1 MRKVGARVFSVVSR
15 TLNLAKIPAKIHQLK
30 SSRDNRNYFRKEPG
44 PPQLEGGLTGV
55 MNLFILFQPPRMFKK
70 ISTNFNLNE

>member
-15 TLNLAKIPAKIHQLK
+15 TLNLAKIPAKIQQLK
-30 SSRDNRNYFRKEPG
+30 SSRDDRNYFRKEPG
-44 PPQLEGGLTGV
+44 PPQLEGLTGV